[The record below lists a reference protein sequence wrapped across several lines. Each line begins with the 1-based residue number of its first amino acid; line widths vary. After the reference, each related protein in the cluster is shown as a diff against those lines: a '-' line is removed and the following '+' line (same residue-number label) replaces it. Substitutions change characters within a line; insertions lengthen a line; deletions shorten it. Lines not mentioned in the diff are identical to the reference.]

1 MLSNDYARRGDWG
14 REELMK
20 RGAKYY
26 PLYDY
31 LRPLDQ
37 DRPVR
42 LTFDKI
48 ETILGD
54 SLPRSAWRSR
64 AWWANSPTS
73 QGRAWLEA
81 GWLVDAVNIEE
92 AWAVFRPARITYRIT
107 PRRRRSGGWSGER
120 VKALREHAGW
130 SQQDLANRLGMRQQT
145 ISEWETGKYV
155 PRRSTGVLLEF
166 IAERVGF
173 RYAEEEDVS

>member
-1 MLSNDYARRGDWG
+1 
-14 REELMK
+14 MK
-20 RGAKYY
+20 PGTKYY

-37 DRPVR
+37 DKPVQ
-42 LTFDKI
+42 LTFDEI
-48 ETILGD
+48 EAIVGT
-54 SLPRSAWRSR
+54 SLPRSARYGR

-81 GWLVDAVNIEE
+81 GWLVDAVNIDET
-92 AWAVFRPARITYRIT
+92 WAVFRPARITYRVT
-107 PRRRRSGGWSGER
+107 PRRQRSGGWSSER
-120 VKALREHAGW
+120 VRALREYAGW
-130 SQQDLANRLGMRQQT
+130 SQQELADQLGMRQQT
-145 ISEWETGKYV
+145 ISEWETGKYI

-173 RYAEEEDVS
+173 HYLEEEGEP